1 MRHVFFSF
9 HFDDVWR
16 VNQVRNMGVVSGVHK
31 VGFRDKAHF
40 EQVKRRGVVAVK
52 KWIDKQMHGTS
63 VTVVLV
69 GTHTHRRPFVRYEIE
84 KSLEH
89 KKGLLAIHING
100 LNDTKRSAKRIGRDP
115 LNRYKLSDCGYH
127 SGWFDNQFD
136 CHNPSEEGF
145 LWQSPHQVISDNI
158 AKWVEDA
165 AQKSPRYGRGFLF

>member
-9 HFDDVWR
+9 HYADDVWR

-31 VGFRDKAHF
+31 VGFRDKAQF
-40 EQVKRRGVVAVK
+40 EKVKRRGGSAVK

-69 GTHTHRRPFVRYEIE
+69 GTNTHRRPFVRYEIE

-100 LNDTKRSAKRIGRDP
+100 LNDTKRNAKRIGRDP
-115 LNRYKLSDCGYH
+115 LTRYKLSDYGYY

-145 LWQSPHQVISDNI
+145 FWQSPHQVISDNI

-165 AQKSPRYGRGFLF
+165 AQKSPRYNS